1 MGNENGSAVVSLRS
15 GAANP
20 SSAIAETDFVIL
32 SVMFRVALLVESS
45 RSYGRDILSG
55 VRRFISEGQRW
66 ATTVELRDLQSPT
79 PAWLSTWDGDGIL
92 CRSGSAAMA
101 EAIRRTGV
109 PAIEL
114 RSKRFSPTLPFVG
127 MENRQIATLA
137 ANHLLEKGLRH
148 FGVYGLRTESF
159 FEVRRDA
166 FVSAIAKRGHSC
178 DVFLQTGRREKPSQW
193 QRQQSALGRWLNGL
207 PKPIGILACTDQL
220 GYWLLEACRE
230 QSIRVPDEVAVIGV
244 EGDETLGELSDPPL
258 SSVRLAGVRVGH
270 AAAAQLHRW
279 MLTGRVRRTDRL
291 FAPEGIRARR
301 SSDWIAAEDPHVAA
315 AIRWIREHACHGGNV
330 EQLAVAVG
338 CSRSTLERR
347 FRDQIGRSPNQELV
361 RTRLAA
367 AESQLR
373 NTSHTLD
380 QIAKDTGF
388 RTAAYLHHRFREAH
402 GRTPGSIR
410 PGK

>member
-1 MGNENGSAVVSLRS
+1 MY
-15 GAANP
+15 
-20 SSAIAETDFVIL
+20 
-32 SVMFRVALLVESS
+32 RVALLIETS
-45 RSYGRDILSG
+45 RSYGRDILRG
-55 VRRFISEGQRW
+55 VRQFISEGHPW

-101 EAIRRTGV
+101 HAIGRTGL

-114 RSKRFSPTLPFVG
+114 RSKRFSPMLPFVG
-127 MENRQIATLA
+127 MENRKIATMA
-137 ANHLLEKGLRH
+137 ADHLLGKGLRH
-148 FGVYGLRTESF
+148 FGVYGLRTETF

-166 FVSAIAKRGHSC
+166 FVSTVAKAGWDC

-193 QRQQSALGRWLNGL
+193 QTQQAALGRWLHRL

-220 GYWLLEACRE
+220 GCWLLEACRE
-230 QSIRVPDEVAVIGV
+230 QSIRVPDEVAVVGV

-258 SSVRLAGVRVGH
+258 SSVLLAGTRVGH

-279 MLTGRVRRTDRL
+279 MSTGKVRRTDRL
-291 FAPEGIRARR
+291 FAPEGVRTRR
-301 SSDWIAAEDPHVAA
+301 SSDWIAAEDPQIAA
-315 AIRWIREHACHGGNV
+315 AIGWIRQNACRGGNV
-330 EQLAVAVG
+330 DQLAAAMD

-347 FRDQIGRSPNQELV
+347 FRERFGRSPNQELV

-367 AESQLR
+367 AESLLR
-373 NTSHTLD
+373 STSRTLD
-380 QIAKDTGF
+380 QIARATGF
-388 RTAAYLHHRFREAH
+388 RTAAYLHHRFREAY

-410 PGK
+410 KGR